1 MKKHLKFLS
10 VLACSAVLC
19 SCAPERPDY
28 VNDRTYEAAKNVIE
42 IVDEVIDGK
51 MDFATAYEKTD
62 YYFDIID
69 GFDDNDELNARL
81 AKSTAN
87 TLQMELYDGKF
98 KQDFDDDIDEKL
110 FSELEEWRNRMAK
123 NFGIE
128 ERD

>member
-1 MKKHLKFLS
+1 MKKHLNFLS

-51 MDFATAYEKTD
+51 MDFVTAYEKTD

-69 GFDDNDELNARL
+69 GFDENDELMAGIAKTSADIVQLNLYSGKSKQEINDKIDDEFFSRL
-81 AKSTAN
+81 
-87 TLQMELYDGKF
+87 E
-98 KQDFDDDIDEKL
+98 DD
-110 FSELEEWRNRMAK
+110 RNSMAK
-123 NFGIE
+123 HFGIE